1 MYYSIRHVTRFR
13 YSAPVRENFTEVRKQ
28 PRSEGS
34 QRCVN
39 FSLHTSPRAR
49 VLAYRDDFGNYIHHF
64 DIPGRHGDLTITAQ
78 ALVEMQPLP
87 VLPNALE
94 PGAWE
99 QLDAMTANDAYFDYL
114 MPSKAVVASPELDG
128 LAVTLGLDRSR
139 DPLTMLRRLNSAM
152 FDYFDYAPQTT
163 TIDTPIA
170 DAIIAGRGVC
180 QDFAHIML
188 GLLRSVGVPARYVS
202 GYLFN
207 RSGSHDRSVAEASHA
222 WVEALL
228 PGLGWIGFDPTNDLI
243 AGDRHIRTA
252 VGRDYHDVPP
262 TRGVYRGAADTE
274 LSVAVQVA
282 PSDAPPPEE
291 EPRIIGWVA
300 APAGMLEQDQAQ
312 QQQQ

>member
-13 YSAPVRENFTEVRKQ
+13 YSNQVRESFTEVRKQ

-49 VLAYRDDFGNYIHHF
+49 VMAYRDDFGNYIHHF
-64 DIPGRHGDLTITAQ
+64 DIPARHAELTITAQ
-78 ALVEMQPLP
+78 ALVEMQPHP
-87 VLPNALE
+87 TLPNALE
-94 PGAWE
+94 PGAWD
-99 QLDAMTANDAYFDYL
+99 QIDSMTGDNAYFDY
-114 MPSKAVVASPELDG
+114 MVPSQAVVFSPELEG
-128 LAVTLGLDRSR
+128 LGRTLGFDRNR
-139 DPLTMLRRLNSAM
+139 DPLSALRRLNTAM
-152 FDYFDYAPQTT
+152 FNHFDYAPETT

-170 DAIIAGRGVC
+170 EAIIAGRGVC

-188 GLLRSVGVPARYVS
+188 GLLRSFGIPARYVS
-202 GYLFN
+202 GYLYN
-207 RSGSHDRSVAEASHA
+207 RSGTRERSVPEASHA

-228 PGLGWIGFDPTNDLI
+228 PGLGWIGFDPTNDLL
-243 AGDRHIRTA
+243 AGERHIRTA
-252 VGRDYHDVPP
+252 IGRDYHDVPP
-262 TRGVYRGAADTE
+262 TRGVYRGGADTE

-312 QQQQ
+312 QQQ